1 MTRSYRTDSYNI
13 CKCNFLDKMVS
24 WCSEP
29 LFLIKEKC
37 TMNNRPQ
44 KMKVLILRLDLK
56 ENESPLDENHPNQCK
71 PPVLAN
77 QQLAEELQ
85 GKRGE
90 GDTVPN
96 KPIIQLLVKEP
107 TES

>member
-1 MTRSYRTDSYNI
+1 MYYEQPAAED
-13 CKCNFLDKMVS
+13 
-24 WCSEP
+24 
-29 LFLIKEKC
+29 
-37 TMNNRPQ
+37 
-44 KMKVLILRLDLK
+44 KVLILRLDLK

-85 GKRGE
+85 WKRGE

-107 TES
+107 TESWNLMVNSRYTGSQDWNSQQLCNLT